1 MSLRSVFYY
10 INLVLLFLLIP
21 LFFPPSIS
29 AIPTID
35 TTILASSSIPATDQT
50 PTPQPSL
57 WTQFLNWLFG
67 LFVKT
72 DYKIDSRPL
81 DVKNQDMTNYSD
93 IRASGFDQKHSF
105 AGSRL
110 SDINSQNC
118 LKGNVIKNVILK
130 ISGYP
135 NPDLSKICL
144 SSAGCTVKPLN
155 DTTSTNCTTISI
167 DDLAHYFVQQ
177 NQPVYCAPNSNQL
190 INLDSNFI
198 TAVKAI
204 TFSKNP
210 IPVSELDCYQKI
222 YDDFYITPK
231 GNTDNNEENAKK
243 IVQTPINADSQN
255 PGENTT
261 EIKNRVDDNFTPA
274 NYPTGTGGLYGLRPD
289 NWDEDSSEADL
300 GVGSGANSG
309 VSSGTCNALQSH
321 CEGMSIY
328 GALGL
333 SQSGKNY
340 QEILKFYYGNISL
353 KTLNTSNLNIT
364 VNVSSGDDCSKYQP
378 LNLETYLSGLG
389 EMPNYWGSPSKG
401 GYETM
406 KALVVAARTFAYMY
420 TENLTKPICTTSN
433 CQVFRCNLIKTMPYL
448 DQAIKETSG
457 QIIVDYN
464 NQTPFI
470 TLYARSFC
478 GPSKT
483 VVYPNHTN
491 YSVNGYEYELKAR
504 NGEQP
509 FCINN

>member
-10 INLVLLFLLIP
+10 INLALLFLFLPFFKIP
-21 LFFPPSIS
+21 SVLAETP
-29 AIPTID
+29 IPTP
-35 TTILASSSIPATDQT
+35 TTIS
-50 PTPQPSL
+50 PTPSPEETIKNPESNAWQK
-57 WTQFLNWLFG
+57 FLNWLFG

-72 DYKIDSRPL
+72 DYQIDFRSL

-93 IRASGFDQKHSF
+93 IKTSDFDQKHSF

-130 ISGYP
+130 ISGYRDS
-135 NPDLSKICL
+135 DLSKICL
-144 SSAGCTVKPLN
+144 SSTGCTVKPLN
-155 DTTSTNCTTISI
+155 DTTRTNCTTISI
-167 DDLAHYFVQQ
+167 DDLAHYFVQL
-177 NQPVYCAPNSNQL
+177 NQPVYCTPNSNQL
-190 INLDSNFI
+190 TNLDSNFI

-243 IVQTPINADSQN
+243 IVQTPINVDSQN

-261 EIKNRVDDNFTPA
+261 EIKNRVDDNFTPD
-274 NYPTGTGGLYGLRPD
+274 NYPIGTGGLYGLRPD
-289 NWDEDSSEADL
+289 NWDEDYSEADL
-300 GVGSGANSG
+300 GVGSGTNNG

-321 CEGMSIY
+321 CEGMSVY

-364 VNVSSGDDCSKYQP
+364 VNVSSGDDCSKYKP

-420 TENLTKPICTTSN
+420 TENLTKPICSTSN

-464 NQTPFI
+464 NKTPFI

-483 VVYPNHTN
+483 VVYSNHTN
-491 YSVNGYEYELKAR
+491 PSVNGYEYELKAR

>member
-1 MSLRSVFYY
+1 MKFGIWKLEIRNWLF
-10 INLVLLFLLIP
+10 IILFLSIP
-21 LFFPPSIS
+21 FFIPSFIS
-29 AIPTID
+29 AQ
-35 TTILASSSIPATDQT
+35 SSNPIESTSTAVIAT
-50 PTPQPSL
+50 PSGNNNSPQPSA
-57 WTQFLNWLFG
+57 WQRFWGWFLGIFIKDYDIPTDTSSQQKNF
-67 LFVKT
+67 T
-72 DYKIDSRPL
+72 DYGHVGDPKNENINSTENRSTSSNQQFYFKGQYIKDVIDGVMFDKTIARICDQKIVSLTNTCGSDFKISCLARYFVEDKQSFLYSDQNGTKIDLSLDLIQSIKDKSSNCIILPQPQFAEYQNIYLNFFRVPPEYEDATKNENASRVIRTPIPNSVQSPIPNNPAEIGQDIKDQQKQL
-81 DVKNQDMTNYSD
+81 NQNF
-93 IRASGFDQKHSF
+93 IPE
-105 AGSRL
+105 GS
-110 SDINSQNC
+110 NWN
-118 LKGNVIKNVILK
+118 G
-130 ISGYP
+130 
-135 NPDLSKICL
+135 L
-144 SSAGCTVKPLN
+144 SS
-155 DTTSTNCTTISI
+155 
-167 DDLAHYFVQQ
+167 
-177 NQPVYCAPNSNQL
+177 
-190 INLDSNFI
+190 
-198 TAVKAI
+198 
-204 TFSKNP
+204 
-210 IPVSELDCYQKI
+210 
-222 YDDFYITPK
+222 
-231 GNTDNNEENAKK
+231 
-243 IVQTPINADSQN
+243 
-255 PGENTT
+255 
-261 EIKNRVDDNFTPA
+261 
-274 NYPTGTGGLYGLRPD
+274 LRPD
-289 NWDEDSSEADL
+289 NWDEDSFEANWD
-300 GVGSGANSG
+300 VGSGLNNG
-309 VSSGTCNALQSH
+309 VSSGTCNALKSH

-333 SQSGKNY
+333 SQSGKSY

-364 VNVSSGDDCSKYQP
+364 VNVSNGDDCSKYQP

-457 QIIVDYN
+457 QIIVDYD

-491 YSVNGYEYELKAR
+491 PSVNGYEYELKAR